1 MKRTK
6 KIWRSMWQRCGGL
19 SGNAKGAKKYQGII
33 TVCDRWRDFN
43 LFIEDMGVAPE
54 NYSLDRKEN
63 DKGYCKENCRWVTY
77 QEQTRNRGIT
87 IKVTYQNKEWFL
99 KDLADHLGI
108 RYDTLWRRI
117 QAGWKEA
124 DLGKKPDRGSGSTQ
138 RRTRKVSYQGKEYF
152 LKDLSNLL
160 NIEPETLW
168 SRVQRGWKEEEYS
181 KKTLEN

>member
-1 MKRTK
+1 
-6 KIWRSMWQRCGGL
+6 
-19 SGNAKGAKKYQGII
+19 
-33 TVCDRWRDFN
+33 
-43 LFIEDMGVAPE
+43 MGVAPE

-124 DLGKKPDRGSGSTQ
+124 DLGKKPDRGFWIYST
-138 RRTRKVSYQGKEYF
+138 
-152 LKDLSNLL
+152 
-160 NIEPETLW
+160 
-168 SRVQRGWKEEEYS
+168 
-181 KKTLEN
+181 